1 MKSSL
6 YCDKIVLAIMI
17 LHRQQKERT
26 KTHNGSPIIKE
37 VGEHTFPRTSAGFSI
52 PGQGKT
58 PTGAS

>member
-1 MKSSL
+1 
-6 YCDKIVLAIMI
+6 MI
-17 LHRQQKERT
+17 LHRQQKEQT